1 MWTFEEYGLWSLNKM
16 LSEKRKYCLQML
28 LRNKKNVS
36 NHKRLGII
44 FHYRDEVYKG
54 AIWVNCGQ
62 KNQQWKTLR
71 KNGQQIV
78 VTFQSGFIIDRL
90 QEMHAGIASTLHKLN
105 WGSINV
111 FLLPATKKEFPSLS
125 LPLLSEVCV
134 LWAFFPGHL
143 SFLTI
148 APKESCT

>member
-1 MWTFEEYGLWSLNKM
+1 MVSGAWIKCCQRRENTVSECYWEIRKM
-16 LSEKRKYCLQML
+16 Q
-28 LRNKKNVS
+28 VTT
-36 NHKRLGII
+36 KRLGII

-71 KNGQQIV
+71 KNGQQGV
-78 VTFQSGFIIDRL
+78 VTFQSGFIINRL
-90 QEMHAGIASTLHKLN
+90 QEMHAGIASKLHKLN

-111 FLLPATKKEFPSLS
+111 FLLPASSLWGVGIMS
-125 LPLLSEVCV
+125 FLSRS
-134 LWAFFPGHL
+134 L

-148 APKESCT
+148 VHIIK